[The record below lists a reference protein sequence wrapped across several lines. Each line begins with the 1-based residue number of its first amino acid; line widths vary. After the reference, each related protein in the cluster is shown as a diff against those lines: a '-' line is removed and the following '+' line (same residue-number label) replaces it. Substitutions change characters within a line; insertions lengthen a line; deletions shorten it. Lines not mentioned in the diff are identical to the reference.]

1 MVTNEN
7 LQQVNVFMIEDDKF
21 YCEYVKRLLAGRKQP
36 QFDLQRASNMAEA
49 QRYLRDATPDVV
61 LLDLNLPDS
70 CGLESLSRAREFAD
84 GCPIIILTGSDNE
97 QLGLQSVSLGAQ
109 DYLVK
114 QHVGN
119 ESLVRSIRYAIQR
132 RRSEEQSQRMA
143 AIQDFVATLAHDMNV
158 PLIGTENLLKGLISG
173 RLGPL
178 NAGQS
183 EALMV
188 MKEANKS
195 QLQLVGRLLEI
206 YRYEQ
211 GSDLNLG
218 ILNAKELLADCVSQF
233 AQNNKMPIQS
243 SFDALGSDC
252 RIWGEED
259 ALRVMLIN
267 LLDNA
272 VKYSDDG
279 QLIDVSAAI
288 VDSMLCVR
296 VHNFGKPMPEEVK
309 SSMRSKFWQGVP
321 GKTYVAKTGLGL
333 YLCHRIVQLHQGR
346 ITCESTLED
355 GTTITVKLPISEQ
368 LIAQVQTKSV

>member
-1 MVTNEN
+1 MVINEI
-7 LQQVNVFMIEDDKF
+7 QKQVNVFMIEDDKF

-36 QFDLQRASNMAEA
+36 QFDVQRASDMAEA

-114 QHVGN
+114 QHIGN

-132 RRSEEQSQRMA
+132 RRYEEQSQRMA

-173 RLGPL
+173 HLGSL

-183 EALMV
+183 EALIV
-188 MKEANKS
+188 MQEANKN
-195 QLQLVGRLLEI
+195 QLELVSRLLEI
-206 YRYEQ
+206 YRYEA
-211 GSDLNLG
+211 GSDLNLR
-218 ILNAKELLADCVSQF
+218 ILNAKELLDDCVSQF
-233 AQNNKMPIQS
+233 SAYSKIPIQS
-243 SFDALGSDC
+243 SFAALDPGC
-252 RIWGEED
+252 RIWGEEE
-259 ALRVMLIN
+259 ALRAMLIN

-272 VKYSDDG
+272 VKYSDSG
-279 QLIDVSAAI
+279 SLIDVSAEL
-288 VDSMLCVR
+288 VESRLCVR
-296 VHNFGKPMPEEVK
+296 VHNFGRPMPEEVK
-309 SSMRSKFWQGVP
+309 TSMLSKFWQGVP

-333 YLCHRIVQLHQGR
+333 YLCHRIAQLHQGR
-346 ITCESTLED
+346 ITCESNLED
-355 GTTITVKLPISEQ
+355 GTTITVKLPIGE
-368 LIAQVQTKSV
+368 